1 MCTTD
6 VLCGRGR
13 LNIAALIKVREK
25 SQVSPVTGFFMRN
38 KMKMTN
44 PIQEKFNSKNVIKA
58 DEGKNRLDLIEP
70 DFILGLG
77 EALTFG
83 AKKYSDKGWKNI
95 ENKHDSNY
103 ASLMR
108 HIMAWRKGEKKDP
121 ESGLNPLLHAAYNI
135 MVLYYDDLQKEKK

>member
-1 MCTTD
+1 MNAIS
-6 VLCGRGR
+6 
-13 LNIAALIKVREK
+13 NIKQA
-25 SQVSPVTGFFMRN
+25 F
-38 KMKMTN
+38 N
-44 PIQEKFNSKNVIKA
+44 PNNVVKD

-95 ENKHDSNY
+95 ENKHDDNY

-108 HIMAWRKGEKKDP
+108 PIMSWRKGEKKDP

-135 MVLYYDDLQKEKK
+135 MVLYYDDLQKEND

>member
-1 MCTTD
+1 MNAIS
-6 VLCGRGR
+6 
-13 LNIAALIKVREK
+13 NIKQA
-25 SQVSPVTGFFMRN
+25 
-38 KMKMTN
+38 
-44 PIQEKFNSKNVIKA
+44 FNQNNVVKD

-95 ENKHDSNY
+95 ENKHDDNY

-108 HIMAWRKGEKKDP
+108 HIMSWRKGEKKDP

-135 MVLYYDDLQKEKK
+135 MVLYYDDLQKEND